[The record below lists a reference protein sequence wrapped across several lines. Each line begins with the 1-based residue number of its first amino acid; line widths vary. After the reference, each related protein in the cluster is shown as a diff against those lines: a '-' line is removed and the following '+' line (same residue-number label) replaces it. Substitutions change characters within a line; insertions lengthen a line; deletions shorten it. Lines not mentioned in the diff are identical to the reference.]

1 MLDADLKAQLKE
13 YLQRLTEPIELIA
26 SLDGAEKSKELKQL
40 LEEIT
45 ALNDKISYRE
55 DAQLIER
62 KPAFRIQRLNS
73 DIYVD
78 FAGIPL
84 GHEFTSL
91 VLALLQVGGYEIK
104 VDHQVA
110 EQIRRLRSEERR

>member
-1 MLDADLKAQLKE
+1 M
-13 YLQRLTEPIELIA
+13 A
-26 SLDGAEKSKELKQL
+26 SLDEGEKSVELKKL
-40 LEEIT
+40 LEDIT
-45 ALNDKISYRE
+45 ALSDKITYRE
-55 DAQLIER
+55 QTDLIER
-62 KPAFRIQRLNS
+62 KPAFRIQRVDS

-104 VDHQVA
+104 VDPQVA
-110 EQIRRLRSEERR
+110 DQIRNLPGEYLFESYFSLSC